1 MKISR
6 GLRKRAKVLRRGLVH
21 LISAGPGPKS
31 SNSPGGRFGALLSHG
46 DEGGALI
53 EIALTVP
60 VLLGLVTGICAF
72 GIAFSNQ
79 LTLTQAVGSAGQ
91 YLAQIRTTST
101 NPCADT
107 FRALKNAG
115 PNLNPAKISMTVIM
129 NGTTPTQTGNSC
141 SGAQTNLVQ
150 GSSVTVQ
157 ATYPCTLAIY
167 GVSLASGCQ
176 LSAKVTEYE
185 Y

>member
-1 MKISR
+1 MRFSSGMR
-6 GLRKRAKVLRRGLVH
+6 NQARMFTNGLSFWKAARPEPEA
-21 LISAGPGPKS
+21 PKS
-31 SNSPGGRFGALLSHG
+31 FGARIRAFLSHG

-60 VLLGLVTGICAF
+60 VLLGLVTGICTF

-79 LTLTQAVGSAGQ
+79 LTLTQAVGAAGQ
-91 YLAQIRTTST
+91 YLSQIRTTST
-101 NPCADT
+101 NPCADAFT
-107 FRALKNAG
+107 ALKNAA
-115 PNLNPAKISMTVIM
+115 PNLKPASISMTVIM

-150 GSSVTVQ
+150 GTSVSVQ

-167 GVSLASGCQ
+167 GITFASGCQ

>member
-1 MKISR
+1 MKISSGLRRQAGVFTR
-6 GLRKRAKVLRRGLVH
+6 GLKRLATAWELR
-21 LISAGPGPKS
+21 SAARS
-31 SNSPGGRFGALLSHG
+31 TSGRTRASLAHG

-53 EIALTVP
+53 EIALTLP
-60 VLLGLVTGICAF
+60 VLLGVVTGICTF

-91 YLAQIRTTST
+91 YLAQIRTTSS
-101 NPCADT
+101 NPCADAFT
-107 FRALKNAG
+107 ALKNAA
-115 PNLNPAKISMTVIM
+115 PNLKSSSISMTVIM

-157 ATYPCTLAIY
+157 ASYPCTLAIY
-167 GVSLASGCQ
+167 GVKFATGCQ
-176 LSAKVTEYE
+176 LTAQVTEYE

>member
-1 MKISR
+1 MRISG
-6 GLRKRAKVLRRGLVH
+6 GLRNQARMFTSGLRHLV
-21 LISAGPGPKS
+21 SARREPEKPKGV
-31 SNSPGGRFGALLSHG
+31 GGRIRALFSHG

-60 VLLGLVTGICAF
+60 VLLGLVTGICTF

-79 LTLTQAVGSAGQ
+79 LSLTQAVGVAGQ
-91 YLAQIRTTST
+91 YLSQIRSTST
-101 NPCADT
+101 NPCADAFT
-107 FRALKNAG
+107 ALKNAA
-115 PNLNPAKISMTVIM
+115 PNLTSSSISMTVIM

-150 GSSVTVQ
+150 GSSVSVQ

-167 GVSLASGCQ
+167 GLRFASGCQ

>member
-1 MKISR
+1 MER
-6 GLRKRAKVLRRGLVH
+6 RALRH
-21 LISAGPGPKS
+21 SI
-31 SNSPGGRFGALLSHG
+31 GGRAHASLAHGDDGGALL
-46 DEGGALI
+46 
-53 EIALTVP
+53 EIALTMP
-60 VLLGLVTGICAF
+60 VLLGIVTGICAF
-72 GIAFSNQ
+72 GITFSNQ

-107 FRALKNAG
+107 FTALKNAA
-115 PNLNPAKISMTVIM
+115 PNLLPANISMTVVM

-150 GSSVTVQ
+150 GSSVTVY
-157 ATYPCTLAIY
+157 ATYPCSLNIY
-167 GVSLASGCQ
+167 GVKFGSSCQ

>member
-1 MKISR
+1 MFIG
-6 GLRKRAKVLRRGLVH
+6 GLGRLMPARPWPEA
-21 LISAGPGPKS
+21 SKS
-31 SNSPGGRFGALLSHG
+31 LGGRLRAWLSHG

-60 VLLGLVTGICAF
+60 VLLGLVTGICTF

-79 LTLTQAVGSAGQ
+79 LTLTQAVGTAGQ

-101 NPCADT
+101 NPCADAFT
-107 FRALKNAG
+107 ALKNAA
-115 PNLNPAKISMTVIM
+115 PNLKPANIAMTVIM

-167 GVSLASGCQ
+167 GVSFASGCQ
-176 LSAKVTEYE
+176 LTAKVTEYE